1 MTQIVEL
8 KGTEKR
14 LYQLVAP
21 LVMNPEVLKQNYNY
35 PFRTSEIGRNKY
47 GLVYNNTDNPIAEI
61 SDDGGYI
68 DEKENVV
75 NGLLGVEWG
84 LPWVKGLKLRA
95 KGSYRYYIKDNNAE
109 VLKALL
115 EKAIASIDEDK
126 QLSSVTFIEHQNI
139 FQELGFSVEKTW
151 RRYVKMNKEK

>member
-1 MTQIVEL
+1 MVGFL
-8 KGTEKR
+8 
-14 LYQLVAP
+14 P
-21 LVMNPEVLKQNYNY
+21 LEYRKWEVV
-35 PFRTSEIGRNKY
+35 I
-47 GLVYNNTDNPIAEI
+47 NN
-61 SDDGGYI
+61 
-68 DEKENVV
+68 
-75 NGLLGVEWG
+75 
-84 LPWVKGLKLRA
+84 
-95 KGSYRYYIKDNNAE
+95 YYIKDNNAE